1 MRKLI
6 VIAAL
11 AVASLLAGCASER
24 VSHTRGFYMLIDTSG
39 TYTRELAKA
48 QQIINFVLA
57 SLHPGDSFAVAR
69 IDTGSFSEK
78 DILAKITFDTRPSVT
93 NQQKR
98 AFQETIDQFVK
109 SVRKGSSHTDVS
121 GGLLQA
127 VEYLNETGA
136 GKKTVLIFSDLEE
149 DLAKGY
155 VRDFEIPVGGFQVV
169 AVNVTKLRSDNFDPR
184 DYLNRLENWRQRVE
198 KSGGKWR
205 VINDLERL
213 DPLVAG

>member
-1 MRKLI
+1 MRRW
-6 VIAAL
+6 AAICSL
-11 AVASLLAGCASER
+11 MLLLAAGCSEPAR
-24 VSHTRGFYMLIDTSG
+24 HARGYYMLIDTSG
-39 TYTRELAKA
+39 TYTQELTKA
-48 QQIINFVLA
+48 QQIINYVLA

-78 DILAKITFDTRPSVT
+78 DIIAKITFDTRPTVT

-98 AFQETIDQFVK
+98 AFQQTVDEFVK
-109 SVRKGSSHTDVS
+109 GVDKGSSHTDVS
-121 GGLLQA
+121 GGMLQA

-136 GKKTVLIFSDLEE
+136 GNKTVLIFSDLQE

-155 VRDFEIPVGGFQVV
+155 VRDFAIPVNGFDVI

-184 DYLNRLENWRQRVE
+184 DYLNRLANWRKRVE
-198 KSGGKWR
+198 SAGGNWR

-213 DPLVAG
+213 DPIIKG